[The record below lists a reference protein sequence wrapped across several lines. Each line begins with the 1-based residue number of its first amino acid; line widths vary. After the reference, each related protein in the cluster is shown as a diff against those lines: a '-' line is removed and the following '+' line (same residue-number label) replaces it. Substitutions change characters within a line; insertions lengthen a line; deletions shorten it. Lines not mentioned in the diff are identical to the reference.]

1 MATGRQTLAELR
13 RLLGPQ
19 RARMAAAVAL
29 LIAATVAGL
38 VTPPLLGRIVDLAS
52 TGGSTGAIVVT
63 GIGLVA
69 GALGEAVPA
78 GFGVALLA
86 QGAESML
93 ARLRERFVDS
103 ALRLPL
109 EQVERAGAGDLTSR
123 VTNDVAAIAEAA
135 RGALPEFTRAML
147 TIGLT
152 LAGMAVLDWRFLIAA
167 LVAVPVQ
174 VYTVRWYARRAG
186 PLYAAQ
192 RVAVAAQQHHLLATI
207 EGARTIRAFRIADE
221 HGNRVATR
229 SQQAVDLL
237 LRAVALQTRFY
248 ARLHVAEF
256 AGLAAVLTTGFFLVR
271 ADAVSIGTAT
281 AAALYFHGLFNPINV
296 ALALV
301 DDAQVAASGLNRLVG
316 VAALTAA
323 TSRSG
328 RPASPRRADRPA
340 PTDTADRSPR
350 PILPT
355 AAEPATASSQPRA
368 AAHGS
373 RSAATAPEAAVVV
386 RGLGF
391 AYREGRTVLSDID
404 LTIAPGERVAVV
416 GSTGAGKTT
425 LAKVIAGVHEPTAGT
440 VDVPAGEVALLTQE
454 VHVFAGPLAEDLRL
468 ARPDATDDQVRA
480 ALAAVDALTWADKLP
495 DGLATEVGAGG
506 HTLTAAQ
513 AQQLAFA
520 RLILADPPVA
530 ILDEATAEAGSAGAR
545 LLERVAEAALAGR
558 TALIVAHRLTQAAS
572 ADRVVVLDAGRIV
585 DLGTHAELTSRPGP
599 YATLWEAWS
608 AHR

>member
-1 MATGRQTLAELR
+1 MT
-13 RLLGPQ
+13 
-19 RARMAAAVAL
+19 VAL
-29 LIAATVAGL
+29 ALLVAGTVAGL

-52 TGGSTGAIVVT
+52 SGASTGAIVLI
-63 GIGLVA
+63 GAGLVA
-69 GALGEAVPA
+69 GALGEAILA
-78 GFGVALLA
+78 GWGVALLA

-93 ARLRERFVDS
+93 ASLRERFVDS

-135 RGALPEFTRAML
+135 RSALPEFSRAML

-167 LVAVPVQ
+167 LIAVPVQ

-186 PLYAAQ
+186 PLYASQ

-207 EGARTIRAFRIADE
+207 DGARTIRAFRIADE
-221 HGNRVATR
+221 HRARVAAK
-229 SQQAVDLL
+229 SQEAVDLL
-237 LRAVALQTRFY
+237 LRGVALQTRFY

-256 AGLAAVLTTGFFLVR
+256 AGLTAVLSTGFFLVR

-316 VAALTAA
+316 VADLADSAA
-323 TSRSG
+323 APQAISAGAPQTGPAAAPQTGPAAASSG
-328 RPASPRRADRPA
+328 GPSAEPSGGPSAGPPGEGAAGPSVVPAS
-340 PTDTADRSPR
+340 SSGGG
-350 PILPT
+350 
-355 AAEPATASSQPRA
+355 ATAIPQPLPA
-368 AAHGS
+368 AS
-373 RSAATAPEAAVVV
+373 PAVRVS
-386 RGLGF
+386 GLGF
-391 AYREGRTVLSDID
+391 SYREDRPVLSDID

-425 LAKVIAGVHEPTAGT
+425 LAKLIAGVHQPTAGS
-440 VDVPAGEVALLTQE
+440 VHVPAGEVVLITQE
-454 VHVFAGPLAEDLRL
+454 VHVFAGPLADDLRL
-468 ARPDATDDQVRA
+468 ARPAATDDEVRA
-480 ALAAVDALTWADKLP
+480 ALTAVDALTWVDQLP
-495 DGLATEVGAGG
+495 EGMSTEVGSGG
-506 HTLTAAQ
+506 HTVTAAQ

-545 LLERVAEAALAGR
+545 LLERVAATALSGR
-558 TALIVAHRLTQAAS
+558 TAVIVAHRLTQAAT
-572 ADRVVVLDAGRIV
+572 ADRIVVLDAGRIV
-585 DLGTHAELTSRPGP
+585 EQGTHQELTARPGP
-599 YATLWEAWS
+599 YATLWQVWS
-608 AHR
+608 DQRPQP